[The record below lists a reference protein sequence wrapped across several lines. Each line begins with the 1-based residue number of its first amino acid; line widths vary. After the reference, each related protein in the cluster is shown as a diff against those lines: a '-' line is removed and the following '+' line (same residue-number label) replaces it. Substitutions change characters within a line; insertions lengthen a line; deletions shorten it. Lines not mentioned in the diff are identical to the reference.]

1 MGLLAS
7 PITLPTAPQGDNGQV
22 FELQDYR
29 WVQVVVRRI
38 PTLIDCSFE
47 VVTGAPS
54 VHVELVSE
62 QDFRQFSRH
71 LSYETLEATET
82 GHSGRFQRLMET
94 PGRYRVLIRNRQGAA
109 PVAVS
114 LVVHTDVDPQNDSVS
129 GGVTP
134 LRKFVVILASLM
146 IFSGTVMWSGRRLIR
161 AWRKR

>member
-1 MGLLAS
+1 LFAALAASGS

-29 WVQVVVRRI
+29 WVPVVVRRI

-54 VHVELVSE
+54 VHVELVTE
-62 QDFRQFSRH
+62 RDFTQFSRH
-71 LSYETLEATET
+71 RPYETLETTET
-82 GHSGRFQRLMET
+82 GHSGRFQRLLET

-114 LVVHTDVDPQNDSVS
+114 QNGDVSA
-129 GGVTP
+129 GVTP
-134 LRKFVVILASLM
+134 LRRFVVILASLTV
-146 IFSGTVMWSGRRLIR
+146 FSGTVMWSGRRLVR